1 VPFRFEFA
9 DYNCQELGGIGE
21 LQLSQQS
28 IEPTATAKEWMN
40 DVIMSKTGCCTKAEM
55 DSGACAGATRDNGNG
70 RAVRNILEGALRSMS
85 VRAVAASQ
93 GGQATRQLV
102 TELQEVDIAAV
113 GGQLVAEALRGACKA
128 ANQAVPELEKLCT
141 GGRILSVSSFKDLLQ
156 KSREDCAGAT
166 AVLEGLRSTTSV
178 VDNAMDIEISDPKV
192 KTIFDELDEYIGL
205 LTVKRTMREMFTTV
219 QFAQLRK
226 QQGLEP
232 LKSQSFHMRFLG
244 NPGTGKTVVA
254 RVVGKLLVALGAIEK
269 PSSESDWMFAGGSED
284 DEPIFIEVSRSDL
297 VAEYVGQT
305 ANKTQH
311 WIKESLGGV
320 FFLDEAYALVQGPKD
335 TFGREAVDTLIKEM
349 EDNRKHLIVILAG
362 YNKEMEDF
370 FNSNPGFRSRV
381 PFTFNFM
388 DYTCPELVKIGQLQ
402 LKGKGMELADGES
415 CEHDTAC
422 WWTSR
427 SVQMATQCC
436 DKASLEDCSE
446 GGAAKENRA
455 NGNGRTVRNILEAS
469 YRQMA
474 LRVLKKYT
482 PQQLQAFAEKV
493 PSFPEMHCSPRSDLD
508 AGDYHGPDIRCDFTL
523 LDGADLANATVE
535 MVNMNLAPC
544 KKTVQVKEVQ
554 ALANGGAWLEV
565 AKLIAVVSEKR
576 IEGGKALD
584 KACSAVMEMVSASVH
599 PVLLELNR
607 SADVKAE
614 ALVAVS
620 QHVAAR
626 VRSNSAVLA
635 KKVPGYDYVGNP
647 GQCQNQRFRPMKA
660 NKDQRLSLMQ
670 CGAECMSD
678 EMCTGFDHIDSI
690 AKCHIYYTGI
700 PTYAGGRASARC
712 YRKSE
717 LPPGAG
723 TFTPPPPGPTL
734 PRPISHTPRRRR
746 TFSPGGIGMP
756 GKPDQSEIDD
766 NRVDGKTPAVDE
778 IMDELN
784 SLVGLLKVKAGMTE
798 LHAMVEF
805 DANRKAILPEAK
817 SLMGQSFHMQ
827 FLGNP
832 GTGKTVVARIV
843 GRLLVE
849 MGVIIGLENSK
860 GEKQV
865 VFEEVSRADL
875 VAQYTGQTAPKV
887 EAVVTSGLGGVLFI
901 DEAYAIVRDAKD
913 NFGQEA
919 VDTLIKEMEDKR
931 DQIVV
936 ILAGYETEMDTFF
949 DSNPGFKSRVP
960 LTFRFE
966 DYSCTELSKIQ
977 NLVLGGSGIE
987 VPAGMDT
994 KLSAMVS
1001 FSTGCCEDIAAPDCH
1016 PSRENGNGRT
1026 VRNVVEALSRAMA
1039 SRVMQAHQ
1047 GKGTTPSMEELQY
1060 LAFEDVTMVAEE
1072 AAEIKLGI
1080 PCGHNGLVQQL
1091 YQSMSQVGG
1100 LRSWYLENRR
1110 LADPIDALFKILN
1123 DYDTMSKAM
1132 TEFGSEKLDRL
1143 SGECKSGID
1152 GMIERL
1158 KSAGEEM
1165 CGVDGSEGTLDSA
1178 AAQLDEA
1185 QSNSAFHGAMAK
1197 VEKMAMEII
1206 LFKRIVKLNG
1216 DHDELPAALQSLIP
1230 VAAHCVDKLEG
1241 MRSKKVLVELSE
1253 ALNVLAE
1260 QVS

>member
-1 VPFRFEFA
+1 VPFKFYFD
-9 DYNCQELGGIGE
+9 DYACQEL
-21 LQLSQQS
+21 SS
-28 IEPTATAKEWMN
+28 IANLFMKKKGFTADEGAGLWLNRT
-40 DVIMSKTGCCTKAEM
+40 VRLTTGCCEAE
-55 DSGACAGATRDNGNG
+55 DADQCAEASRDNGNG
-70 RAVRNILEGALRSMS
+70 RTVRNILESTYRNFATRVVPSIHAGELRALAERVEEFTTLKKTKRSEYETKFSPSSATRHLEKDFGYEAMCGQEWAPKCEEAKKRLTQLQGEDVMMTTAS
-85 VRAVAASQ
+85 MISDQMLATCREEKIMISEIELLLKRAVQVVSEEQ
-93 GGQATRQLV
+93 WKGIVEATADTDCTALKEQLTKMSGLPDAPVYDTLTIMQDSKKLAPVLAQLQQLV
-102 TELQEVDIAAV
+102 GLDNVKETMGKLF
-113 GGQLVAEALRGACKA
+113 GLV
-128 ANQAVPELEKLCT
+128 KLSAW
-141 GGRILSVSSFKDLLQ
+141 R
-156 KSREDCAGAT
+156 
-166 AVLEGLRSTTSV
+166 EGL
-178 VDNAMDIEISDPKV
+178 
-192 KTIFDELDEYIGL
+192 
-205 LTVKRTMREMFTTV
+205 
-219 QFAQLRK
+219 QLSSL
-226 QQGLEP
+226 QG
-232 LKSQSFHMRFLG
+232 QSFHMRFLG

-254 RVVGKLLVALGAIEK
+254 RIVGEMLVKMEVVEIPKEIRKNMTDKIKKEVKEETGKV
-269 PSSESDWMFAGGSED
+269 
-284 DEPIFIEVSRSDL
+284 
-297 VAEYVGQT
+297 
-305 ANKTQH
+305 
-311 WIKESLGGV
+311 
-320 FFLDEAYALVQGPKD
+320 PKD
-335 TFGREAVDTLIKEM
+335 
-349 EDNRKHLIVILAG
+349 
-362 YNKEMEDF
+362 
-370 FNSNPGFRSRV
+370 
-381 PFTFNFM
+381 
-388 DYTCPELVKIGQLQ
+388 
-402 LKGKGMELADGES
+402 
-415 CEHDTAC
+415 
-422 WWTSR
+422 
-427 SVQMATQCC
+427 
-436 DKASLEDCSE
+436 SE
-446 GGAAKENRA
+446 
-455 NGNGRTVRNILEAS
+455 I
-469 YRQMA
+469 
-474 LRVLKKYT
+474 
-482 PQQLQAFAEKV
+482 
-493 PSFPEMHCSPRSDLD
+493 
-508 AGDYHGPDIRCDFTL
+508 
-523 LDGADLANATVE
+523 
-535 MVNMNLAPC
+535 
-544 KKTVQVKEVQ
+544 
-554 ALANGGAWLEV
+554 
-565 AKLIAVVSEKR
+565 
-576 IEGGKALD
+576 
-584 KACSAVMEMVSASVH
+584 
-599 PVLLELNR
+599 
-607 SADVKAE
+607 
-614 ALVAVS
+614 
-620 QHVAAR
+620 
-626 VRSNSAVLA
+626 
-635 KKVPGYDYVGNP
+635 
-647 GQCQNQRFRPMKA
+647 
-660 NKDQRLSLMQ
+660 
-670 CGAECMSD
+670 
-678 EMCTGFDHIDSI
+678 
-690 AKCHIYYTGI
+690 
-700 PTYAGGRASARC
+700 
-712 YRKSE
+712 E
-717 LPPGAG
+717 LPLI
-723 TFTPPPPGPTL
+723 F
-734 PRPISHTPRRRR
+734 
-746 TFSPGGIGMP
+746 
-756 GKPDQSEIDD
+756 K
-766 NRVDGKTPAVDE
+766 
-778 IMDELN
+778 
-784 SLVGLLKVKAGMTE
+784 
-798 LHAMVEF
+798 
-805 DANRKAILPEAK
+805 
-817 SLMGQSFHMQ
+817 
-827 FLGNP
+827 
-832 GTGKTVVARIV
+832 
-843 GRLLVE
+843 
-849 MGVIIGLENSK
+849 
-860 GEKQV
+860 
-865 VFEEVSRADL
+865 EVSRADL